1 MTGGLQQLRVQR
13 NGSHDGRAM
22 YAGPDGSWSHFQQQ
36 MAQFSFA
43 WLM

>member
-13 NGSHDGRAM
+13 NGRAM